1 MYRKN
6 GVLADFMRIKCHQY
20 FGDLISILFGLK
32 QYAFI
37 MLDKGY
43 NLNVISATPIY

>member
-6 GVLADFMRIKCHQY
+6 GVLADFMRY